1 MLNHTHR
8 APTNRRRRLR
18 DPEYVQ
24 TACSL
29 LATASPVS
37 KSMAAT
43 GAGEGNKAAAGSAS
57 LHSKTLLKS
66 EPLYQYILESTV
78 FPREPDCLRELRLA
92 TASHPMAAMAAS
104 PDEVQLFG
112 LLLEMLG
119 ARNAIEVGVFTG
131 YSLLATALAL
141 PDDGKIVAIDVT
153 RESYDR
159 IGSPVIEKAGVAH
172 KIDFHVGL
180 ALPVLDQMVA
190 DEGNKGAFDFAFV
203 DADKVNFLNY
213 HERLLQ
219 LVRVGGLIAYDNT
232 LWGGSVVA
240 TPDEPL
246 AAATREFN
254 AAIAADRRVR
264 VCQLAIADGLTLCRR
279 VA

>member
-1 MLNHTHR
+1 M
-8 APTNRRRRLR
+8 
-18 DPEYVQ
+18 
-24 TACSL
+24 
-29 LATASPVS
+29 AS
-37 KSMAAT
+37 A
-43 GAGEGNKAAAGSAS
+43 GAGEGKETGTAAGSS

-66 EPLYQYILESTV
+66 QPLYQYILESTV
-78 FPREPDCLRELRLA
+78 FPREPDCLRELRVA
-92 TASHPMAAMAAS
+92 TATHPMAGMAAS
-104 PDEVQLFG
+104 PDEVQLLQ
-112 LLLEMLG
+112 LLIEILG
-119 ARNAIEVGVFTG
+119 AKNAIEVGVFTG

-153 RESYDR
+153 RESYDQ

-172 KIDFHVGL
+172 KIDFRVGL

-190 DEGNKGAFDFAFV
+190 EEGNKGKFDFAFV

-219 LVRVGGLIAYDNT
+219 LLRVGGLIAYDNT
-232 LWGGSVVA
+232 LWGGSVA
-240 TPDEPL
+240 APHDEPLSERDRAL

-254 AAIAADRRVR
+254 AAVAADPRVH
-264 VCQLAIADGLTLCRR
+264 VCQVAIADGLTLCRR

>member
-1 MLNHTHR
+1 M
-8 APTNRRRRLR
+8 
-18 DPEYVQ
+18 
-24 TACSL
+24 
-29 LATASPVS
+29 AS
-37 KSMAAT
+37 T
-43 GAGEGNKAAAGSAS
+43 GVGEGNKTAAGSS

-66 EPLYQYILESTV
+66 QSLYQYILESTV
-78 FPREPDCLRELRLA
+78 FPREPDCLRELRIA
-92 TASHPMAAMAAS
+92 TATHPMAGMAAS
-104 PDEVQLFG
+104 PDEVQLLG
-112 LLLEMLG
+112 LLIEMLG
-119 ARNAIEVGVFTG
+119 AKNAVEVGVFTG

-153 RESYDR
+153 RESYDQ

-172 KIDFHVGL
+172 KIDFRVGL

-190 DEGNKGAFDFAFV
+190 EEGNKDRFDFAFV

-232 LWGGSVVA
+232 LWGGSVA
-240 TPDEPL
+240 ASPDDEPLSERDRAL
-246 AAATREFN
+246 AAATRDFN
-254 AAIAADRRVR
+254 AAIAADPRVH
-264 VCQLAIADGLTLCRR
+264 VCQVAIADGLTLCRR

>member
-1 MLNHTHR
+1 
-8 APTNRRRRLR
+8 
-18 DPEYVQ
+18 
-24 TACSL
+24 
-29 LATASPVS
+29 
-37 KSMAAT
+37 MAAS
-43 GAGEGNKAAAGSAS
+43 GAGEGEKAPAGSS

-66 EPLYQYILESTV
+66 ETLYQYILESTV

-92 TASHPMAAMAAS
+92 TAGHPMAGMAAS

-112 LLLEMLG
+112 LLIEMLG
-119 ARNAIEVGVFTG
+119 AKNAIEVGVFTG

-141 PDDGKIVAIDVT
+141 PEDGKIVAIDVT
-153 RESYDR
+153 RESYDQ

-172 KIDFHVGL
+172 KIDFRVGL
-180 ALPVLDQMVA
+180 ALPVLDQLVA
-190 DEGNKGAFDFAFV
+190 EEGSNGRFDFAFV

-232 LWGGSVVA
+232 LWGGTVA
-240 TPDEPL
+240 AGPGDEALSERDRTL
-246 AAATREFN
+246 AAVTKEFN
-254 AAIAADRRVR
+254 AAIASDRRVH

>member
-1 MLNHTHR
+1 M
-8 APTNRRRRLR
+8 
-18 DPEYVQ
+18 
-24 TACSL
+24 
-29 LATASPVS
+29 AS
-37 KSMAAT
+37 T
-43 GAGEGNKAAAGSAS
+43 GAGEGNKTAAGSS

-66 EPLYQYILESTV
+66 QSLYQYILESTV
-78 FPREPDCLRELRLA
+78 FPREPDCLRELRVA
-92 TASHPMAAMAAS
+92 TATHPMAGMAAS
-104 PDEVQLFG
+104 PDEVQLLG
-112 LLLEMLG
+112 LLIEMLG
-119 ARNAIEVGVFTG
+119 AKNAVEVGVFTG

-153 RESYDR
+153 RESYDQ
-159 IGSPVIEKAGVAH
+159 IGLPVIQKAGVAH

-190 DEGNKGAFDFAFV
+190 EEVNKGWFDFAFV

-232 LWGGSVVA
+232 LWSGSVVA
-240 TPDEPL
+240 SPDEPL

-254 AAIAADRRVR
+254 VAIAADPRVH
-264 VCQLAIADGLTLCRR
+264 VCQIAIADGLTLCRR

>member
-1 MLNHTHR
+1 
-8 APTNRRRRLR
+8 
-18 DPEYVQ
+18 
-24 TACSL
+24 
-29 LATASPVS
+29 
-37 KSMAAT
+37 MAAT
-43 GAGEGNKAAAGSAS
+43 GAGEGNRAAAGSAS

-141 PDDGKIVAIDVT
+141 PDDGKVVAIDVT
-153 RESYDR
+153 REHYDR
-159 IGSPVIEKAGVAH
+159 IGLPVIEKAGVAH
-172 KIDFHVGL
+172 KIGFRVGL

-190 DEGNKGAFDFAFV
+190 EEGNKGAFDFAFV